1 MVKQKIHTARNQ
13 TFKAHRNGIK
23 RPKVHRY
30 RSTKGT
36 DPKFLRN
43 QRYVQKGNK
52 VALKKIRKA
61 LAAKKAGAKKA

>member
-1 MVKQKIHTARNQ
+1 MQPNAAGLIVQ
-13 TFKAHRNGIK
+13 HRLMHVCVCG
-23 RPKVHRY
+23 Y
-30 RSTKGT
+30 QT